1 MSIDVEGGRWE
12 THPADGG
19 RGAMEMDGSDEVT
32 SESTWNVQQAEQVES
47 SVIHPLPFAPP
58 VGVQDVP
65 AHNSVSSYT
74 AS

>member
-1 MSIDVEGGRWE
+1 
-12 THPADGG
+12 
-19 RGAMEMDGSDEVT
+19 MEMDGSDEVT